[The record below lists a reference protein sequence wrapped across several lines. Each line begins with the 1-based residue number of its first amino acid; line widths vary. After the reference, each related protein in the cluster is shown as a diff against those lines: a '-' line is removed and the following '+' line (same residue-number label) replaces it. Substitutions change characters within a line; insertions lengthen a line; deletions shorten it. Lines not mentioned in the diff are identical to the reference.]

1 MHNCFTIC
9 VTVTTV
15 SAFSFYSTKRF
26 ANFRIRFLS
35 SKLNMYFSNCCV
47 FSKLLH
53 CSHTIVI
60 LCSISSKLMLRVIPL
75 RSLLQQC
82 RNIFNFV
89 NYNYLGVSD
98 LKSLIFALL
107 VLFITVIITVLV
119 LLYMTY
125 AHYIYSSQ
133 PICMLHAYCDCT
145 TDRLWRSTLRTK
157 LTHAGTDH
165 IRCDHIISL
174 QLRDHVRLITTEY
187 VCFVFYIFLVIP
199 LIILCQMLAVIDDDI
214 SKWKP
219 PPVTSLELF
228 IRQNEMDLLSHGI
241 PPNKFHNLSKGEKL
255 AIKTLSTN
263 KNIMIKPADKGQDVV
278 QDVLDYINEGIR
290 QLSDTNFYIET
301 QEYLK
306 NIH

>member
-1 MHNCFTIC
+1 M
-9 VTVTTV
+9 
-15 SAFSFYSTKRF
+15 
-26 ANFRIRFLS
+26 
-35 SKLNMYFSNCCV
+35 
-47 FSKLLH
+47 
-53 CSHTIVI
+53 
-60 LCSISSKLMLRVIPL
+60 
-75 RSLLQQC
+75 
-82 RNIFNFV
+82 
-89 NYNYLGVSD
+89 
-98 LKSLIFALL
+98 KSLIFVLL
-107 VLFITVIITVLV
+107 VLFITVMITVLV

-145 TDRLWRSTLRTK
+145 TDTLWRSTLRTK
-157 LTHAGTDH
+157 LTHSGTDH
-165 IRCDHIISL
+165 IRSDHIISL
-174 QLRDHVRLITTEY
+174 QLMDHVRLITTEY

-255 AIKTLSTN
+255 AIKTLSIN

-306 NIH
+306 KHTLDINAFPKTMSESKEIDDKCYEYLYVSKERTSLFYMLPEIHRKTKNPPGRPIVSGNGCPTERISQFSFSNQLSNYFLYMCRTPHIS